1 MQPNELTLAV
11 DLENKAVLTNKIYTR
26 FEEYLNR
33 AMYIGAGHSLS
44 ARNTLSFYRTMPRIS
59 GNFRGT
65 AKTAVKF
72 SRDVSVLGVDGTTVV
87 APQILEVSFSN
98 PVGVTPAQSLEFR
111 QNGVALLDRDDIMA
125 ALNDLLM
132 V

>member
-11 DLENKAVLTNKIYTR
+11 DLENTAVLTNKTYTR

-72 SRDVSVLGVDGTTVV
+72 SRDVSVLGVDGSTVV

>member
-1 MQPNELTLAV
+1 MQPNEIILAV
-11 DLENKAVLTNKIYTR
+11 DLENTAVLTNQTYTR

-33 AMYIGAGHSLS
+33 ATYIGEGHSLS
-44 ARNTLSFYRTMPRIS
+44 ARNTLSFYRTLPRTS

-72 SRDVSVLGVDGTTVV
+72 SRDISVLGVDGTAVI
-87 APQILEVSFSN
+87 APQIIEVSFSN

-111 QNGVALLDRDDIMA
+111 QKGVALLDRDDIMA
-125 ALNDLLM
+125 ALNNLLM

>member
-11 DLENKAVLTNKIYTR
+11 DLENTAVTTNKTYTR

-33 AMYIGAGHSLS
+33 AMYIGEGHSLS

-72 SRDVSVLGVDGTTVV
+72 SRDLSLLGVDGTTVV

-111 QNGVALLDRDDIMA
+111 QYGVALLDRDDIMA

>member
-1 MQPNELTLAV
+1 MQLDEITLEV
-11 DLENKAVLTNKIYTR
+11 DLLNSGVKTDKVFSR

-33 AMYIGAGHSLS
+33 SVYIGEGHSLT
-44 ARNTLSFYRTMPRIS
+44 AKNTLNLYRTMPKVS

-65 AKTAVKF
+65 AKSAVKF
-72 SRDVSVLGVDGTTVV
+72 SRDIEITGIDGTTVV
-87 APQILEVSFSN
+87 APQIIEVSFSN
-98 PVGVTPAQSLEFR
+98 PVGVTPAQTLEQR
-111 QNGVALLDRDDIMA
+111 QYALALLDRDDIMA